1 MTSEL
6 ERAITEDGFDS
17 RQNMDRGGGLE
28 VDGGAERS
36 LQSPQTA
43 GAGDGGGREE
53 FLPPTELEGAPAR
66 RGGGRNS
73 GSVPPRGPAS
83 GWISSGV
90 PEVEAPGGGPV
101 PSGPPASGEMIWAEL
116 ADRAFRR
123 DSRRYD
129 GGFYLY

>member
-17 RQNMDRGGGLE
+17 RQNVDRGGSLE

-36 LQSPQTA
+36 LQSLQTA
-43 GAGDGGGREE
+43 GAGDGGREG
-53 FLPPTELEGAPAR
+53 FLPPPELEGVPAR
-66 RGGGRNS
+66 RDGRRNS

-83 GWISSGV
+83 GWISGGV

-101 PSGPPASGEMIWAEL
+101 PSGSPASGEMIWAEQ